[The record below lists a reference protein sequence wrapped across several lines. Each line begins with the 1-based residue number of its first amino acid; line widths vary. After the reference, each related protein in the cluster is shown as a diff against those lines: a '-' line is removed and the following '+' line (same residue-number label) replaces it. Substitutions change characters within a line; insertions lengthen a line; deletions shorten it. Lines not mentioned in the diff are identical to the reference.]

1 MDLVSSI
8 ALGVCLSAACGF
20 RVFIPLLVMSA
31 AGLGGYFTPAEELA
45 WVASW
50 PALTLF
56 GAATIVEIL
65 GYYIPW
71 IDNILDTIATPAALL
86 AGALASASVLGDFP
100 PIFQWTLAIVAGAGS
115 AGIVQ
120 AGTVFL
126 RGASS
131 AITGGLGNFS
141 IATLEGLLSLLTAVF
156 ALIVPLVTLLAIIVL
171 GIYVWRFVRRRRKAR
186 SVGGM

>member
-1 MDLVSSI
+1 SV

-20 RVFIPLLVMSA
+20 RVFIPLLVMSV
-31 AGLGGYFTPAEELA
+31 AGLAGYFTPAEELS
-45 WVASW
+45 WVATW

-56 GAATIVEIL
+56 GVATIVEIL

-71 IDNILDTIATPAALL
+71 IDNVLDSIATPAALI

-120 AGTVFL
+120 AATVFL

-131 AITGGLGNFS
+131 AFTGGFGNFS

-156 ALIVPLVTLLAIIVL
+156 ALFVPLVTLLAIIVL
-171 GIYVWRFVRRRRKAR
+171 GIYVWRF
-186 SVGGM
+186 